1 MPSVILCV
9 DDDHI
14 ALAVRRLL
22 LSTRGYAILTAAS
35 ANAALDL
42 FNCNNVEVVIT
53 DHMLPDG
60 TGAELTRQMKNIKPE
75 VPVVLLTAWTDMP
88 PGYDHADRLL
98 SKGMTP
104 EDFLTE
110 VANLLSHQRSS
121 TATALEAGFAIL
133 ASGAIGTDSSDHLL
147 PPTPPRS

>member
-60 TGAELTRQMKNIKPE
+60 TGAELTRQMKSLKPE

-88 PGYDHADRLL
+88 PGYDHADKLL

-110 VANLLSHQRSS
+110 VANLLS
-121 TATALEAGFAIL
+121 IK
-133 ASGAIGTDSSDHLL
+133 
-147 PPTPPRS
+147 